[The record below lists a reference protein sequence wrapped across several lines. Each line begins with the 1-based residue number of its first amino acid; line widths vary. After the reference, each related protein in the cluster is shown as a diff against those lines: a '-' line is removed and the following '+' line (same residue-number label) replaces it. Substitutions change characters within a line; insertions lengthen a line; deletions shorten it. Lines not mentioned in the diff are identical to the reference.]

1 MKFKTARQGRS
12 VSAMRQSGKIVSL
25 FMFDIPKQVF
35 KIDFKR
41 REERK

>member
-1 MKFKTARQGRS
+1 MKFKIARQWCS